1 MSIAGAASAADLG
14 RRNVIPMQAPSF
26 YVPYNWT
33 GFYLGINGGGAWG
46 TSDWSLISV
55 DISGGLIG
63 GTIGY
68 NWQLGQFVY
77 GLEADFDWASIRGS
91 NSGAPCVTT
100 CDTRNSWLGTTRAR
114 IGYAFD
120 RFMPYITGGIAFG
133 DVRASSAGFGTS
145 THDNVG
151 WTVGGGLEGAIA
163 GLWTAKIEYLYV
175 DLGDNNCPAG
185 ACAPASNVDFR
196 TNIVRAGLNYRF

>member
-1 MSIAGAASAADLG
+1 M
-14 RRNVIPMQAPSF
+14 PMQAPSF

-46 TSDWSLISV
+46 TSDWNTTSV
-55 DISGGLIG
+55 DVSGGLVG

-77 GLEADFDWASIRGS
+77 GLEADFDWASISGS

-100 CDTRNSWLGTTRAR
+100 CDTHNSWLGTGRIR

-120 RFMPYITGGIAFG
+120 RFMPYITGGLAFG

-145 THDNVG
+145 TNDNVG
-151 WTVGGGLEGAIA
+151 WTFGGGVEGAIP
-163 GLWTAKIEYLYV
+163 GPWTAKIEYPYV
-175 DLGDNNCPAG
+175 DLGDNNCPG
-185 ACAPASNVDFR
+185 CAPASNVDFR

>member
-1 MSIAGAASAADLG
+1 MKRLVSACVVALVTMSIAGAASAADLG

-46 TSDWSLISV
+46 TSDWSLTSV
-55 DISGGLIG
+55 DVSGGLVG

-100 CDTRNSWLGTTRAR
+100 CDTRN
-114 IGYAFD
+114 
-120 RFMPYITGGIAFG
+120 
-133 DVRASSAGFGTS
+133 
-145 THDNVG
+145 
-151 WTVGGGLEGAIA
+151 
-163 GLWTAKIEYLYV
+163 
-175 DLGDNNCPAG
+175 
-185 ACAPASNVDFR
+185 
-196 TNIVRAGLNYRF
+196 